1 MFEMQTLVQSL
12 PLPST
17 VTGQPVNMDGV
28 VSILKQMAGEHR
40 TLMLS
45 KRERD
50 IEAKLKDVTNPMS
63 RRSIVSI
70 CVSNIKRSLTVGG
83 NVLMATPFNLDM
95 VNRSI
100 MLVFSSI

>member
-1 MFEMQTLVQSL
+1 MQSL
-12 PLPST
+12 VRELPQPST

-63 RRSIVSI
+63 PRAIEHDLRILE

-83 NVLMATPFNLDM
+83 GVLMATPFNVDM

-100 MLVFSSI
+100 MIG

>member
-1 MFEMQTLVQSL
+1 
-12 PLPST
+12 
-17 VTGQPVNMDGV
+17 MDGV
-28 VSILKQMAGEHR
+28 VSIFKQMAGEHR

-45 KRERD
+45 KRESD

-63 RRSIVSI
+63 RRATEHDLRILE

-83 NVLMATPFNLDM
+83 GVLVANPFNVDM

-100 MLVFSSI
+100 MLVFSSIQEGKEHSVQGGQSWQGP

>member
-1 MFEMQTLVQSL
+1 MSVTLPPVNVNQVPLFKTSNDSSLFEMQSLVQAL
-12 PLPST
+12 PQPST

-50 IEAKLKDVTNPMS
+50 IIGMRLQLQEV
-63 RRSIVSI
+63 
-70 CVSNIKRSLTVGG
+70 
-83 NVLMATPFNLDM
+83 FNFKGDHHP
-95 VNRSI
+95 
-100 MLVFSSI
+100 